1 MHLHCAVLSVAWVCE
16 RRHSPT
22 GLGLGIRHILETSV
36 VGDSSIVPYTYLLA
50 LAYMCIEILK
60 AITLCGHSSPTPT
73 APSRPI

>member
-22 GLGLGIRHILETSV
+22 GLGLGIRYILETSV
-36 VGDSSIVPYTYLLA
+36 VDDHSIIPHTYLVTLV
-50 LAYMCIEILK
+50 YTCIEALK